1 MLGLFSLPPLPPPP
15 PPPPSPPIQ
24 PPKRTAPDI
33 RVIINGGAYS
43 LPPKADGMPYQ
54 FFDLLNFVD
63 IDPNEP
69 RGEIVLER
77 NGATAT
83 YLDLIQ
89 DQDQVEIHWSE
100 DL

>member
-1 MLGLFSLPPLPPPP
+1 MPPPP
-15 PPPPSPPIQ
+15 PPPIQ
-24 PPKRTAPDI
+24 PPKGTAPDI